1 MAKKTP
7 NDASLQTTKQMLDE
21 LDVLMEK
28 MLSLPVTDPDD
39 APPFPQEVIKP
50 PTWTPTLSATLTLLE
65 PAVPGPL
72 TVPPTASSYLST
84 PEPSP
89 PHPAMNP
96 PHFAPGDAASV
107 GPPPVGDGP
116 APQPEPL
123 TNQVVPSSLLR
134 DLQPLLQEIP
144 EPSTPVTTLWIYLP
158 LLWINQAFD
167 GSTTILGPAGALLR
181 SQVFRALLGLSG
193 VALMVLAVVWLLK
206 DWLGWN

>member
-1 MAKKTP
+1 MSKKTP
-7 NDASLQTTKQMLDE
+7 NDATLQTTKQMLDE
-21 LDVLMEK
+21 LDALMEK
-28 MLSLPVTDPDD
+28 MLSLPVNDPGD

-50 PTWTPTLSATLTLLE
+50 PEWTPTLSATLTLLE
-65 PAVPGPL
+65 PPAPGPP
-72 TVPPTASSYLST
+72 TAPPTASSYLSMA
-84 PEPSP
+84 EPSS
-89 PHPAMNP
+89 PHPAVNP
-96 PHFAPGDAASV
+96 PHFAPGSPLPEPSPI
-107 GPPPVGDGP
+107 GHEP

-144 EPSTPVTTLWIYLP
+144 EPPTPITTLWIYLP

-167 GSTTILGPAGALLR
+167 GLTTILGPAGGLLR

-193 VALMVLAVVWLLK
+193 VALMVIAVVWFLK

>member
-1 MAKKTP
+1 MSKKTT

-28 MLSLPVTDPDD
+28 MLSLPVNDPDD
-39 APPFPQEVIKP
+39 APRFPQDVIKP
-50 PTWTPTLSATLTLLE
+50 PSWTPTLSATLTLLE
-65 PAVPGPL
+65 PPAPGPL
-72 TVPPTASSYLST
+72 TAPPTASSYQSK
-84 PEPSP
+84 PEPSS
-89 PHPAMNP
+89 PHPAVNP
-96 PHFAPGDAASV
+96 PHFAPGPALPE
-107 GPPPVGDGP
+107 PPPFGHVP
-116 APQPEPL
+116 VPQPAPL
-123 TNQVVPSSLLR
+123 TNQVVPSSVLR

-193 VALMVLAVVWLLK
+193 VALMVLAIAWFLK